1 MDHIHHPLHNTI
13 TDIMT
18 NMSGHNSE
26 PQASTSKDKDW
37 TSSTNVPPRA
47 ETSSQ
52 WRHHWS
58 PQNNGD
64 SASSGESMRGN
75 TGAFWRP
82 RERTSMPV
90 MGAFGPTA
98 YTHQHSANNQGHT
111 AHQFTNPTSTSSTST
126 TRTPDMMPLLGAK
139 MAPAKFRGKYDTVKR
154 FIRQYK
160 QMCAVYN
167 VPDRDKCQ
175 RIIDYCSSRVTW
187 FIEAL
192 DSFIN
197 EDWDQLEKDILT
209 YYDAELHESRYLLSD
224 LDKLVEHWRK
234 RGIYNLKWFK
244 QYEV

>member
-1 MDHIHHPLHNTI
+1 
-13 TDIMT
+13 
-18 NMSGHNSE
+18 
-26 PQASTSKDKDW
+26 
-37 TSSTNVPPRA
+37 
-47 ETSSQ
+47 
-52 WRHHWS
+52 
-58 PQNNGD
+58 
-64 SASSGESMRGN
+64 
-75 TGAFWRP
+75 
-82 RERTSMPV
+82 
-90 MGAFGPTA
+90 
-98 YTHQHSANNQGHT
+98 
-111 AHQFTNPTSTSSTST
+111 
-126 TRTPDMMPLLGAK
+126 

-234 RGIYNLKWFK
+234 RGIYNLK
-244 QYEV
+244 